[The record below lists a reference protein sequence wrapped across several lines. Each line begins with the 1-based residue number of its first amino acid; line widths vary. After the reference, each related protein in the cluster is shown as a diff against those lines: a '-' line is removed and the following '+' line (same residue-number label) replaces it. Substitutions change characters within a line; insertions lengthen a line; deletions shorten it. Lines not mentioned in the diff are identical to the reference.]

1 MGIKLNKNTWWY
13 FLVATLS
20 ILGCFNNQILS
31 DFLPLISVI
40 QLSTRVLVFAACLFY
55 SILVNRSFS
64 RPFIIYSSL
73 IMVFLLSGLFNSS
86 NIVSLFGNLSYS
98 LTIAMVLEAFRKDQ
112 RALLTI
118 MRIWKWIIVLL
129 LIIDIITELAFPSGM
144 YESRAYTLNWFLGY
158 KSERAVYTFPLI
170 IMTSFISVKT
180 KGHITLESYGIFAIV
195 MLNSILSKGT
205 VMTFTMLVL
214 ITLIVISDLLSRTKM
229 QRLKKAL
236 RFIIDYR
243 IIIPVY
249 SIFTIALLFSE
260 NNFLVKFISDLFN
273 KDNGIS
279 SRDVIWEKL
288 LHLLDSKMV
297 LGTGFMSRN
306 QYIGISGFP
315 GGSNAHNAILT
326 LLVNGGLIAIA
337 IYIVLHVITIH
348 KNKGTAS
355 TPLILAIYANLLFG
369 TVSSIMVLSTFS
381 MLPFFILEGEKK
393 QHSPKKGCVKHR
405 P

>member
-1 MGIKLNKNTWWY
+1 
-13 FLVATLS
+13 
-20 ILGCFNNQILS
+20 
-31 DFLPLISVI
+31 
-40 QLSTRVLVFAACLFY
+40 
-55 SILVNRSFS
+55 
-64 RPFIIYSSL
+64 
-73 IMVFLLSGLFNSS
+73 MVFTLSGLLHSS

-129 LIIDIITELAFPSGM
+129 LIIDIVTELAFPSGM